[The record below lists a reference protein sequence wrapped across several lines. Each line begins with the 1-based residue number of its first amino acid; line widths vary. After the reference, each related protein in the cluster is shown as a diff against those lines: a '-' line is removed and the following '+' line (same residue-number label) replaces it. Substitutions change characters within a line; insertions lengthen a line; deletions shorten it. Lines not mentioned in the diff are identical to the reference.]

1 MDQGNT
7 DGIVDFLQSLLVR
20 SAFGSHYMQQLFYS
34 REQLFSNFH
43 DSRYP
48 DE

>member
-1 MDQGNT
+1 MGQGNT

-20 SAFGSHYMQQLFYS
+20 IAFGSHNMQQLFYS
-34 REQLFSNFH
+34 REQLFSDFY

-48 DE
+48 DG